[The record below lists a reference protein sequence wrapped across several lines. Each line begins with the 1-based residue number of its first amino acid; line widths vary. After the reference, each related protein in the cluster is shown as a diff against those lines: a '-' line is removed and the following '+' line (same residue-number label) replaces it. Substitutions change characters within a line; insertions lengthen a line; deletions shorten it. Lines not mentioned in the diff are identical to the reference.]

1 MTKFHVVLGS
11 GFVGRNLAKLLAN
24 SDKNVILVSRSG
36 KTLNQINVSTVKG
49 DASSLENLM
58 AITTKP
64 EVVYNCVN
72 PTQYNKW
79 ETQWPPIARA
89 INEYVIKT
97 ESVLVTCS
105 NLYGY
110 GPVNGVMTEDLLLN
124 ANWTNGRVRAEM
136 WLEVKALHDAQK
148 IRATEVRAS
157 DYICASDQ
165 SRMGDRVVPNLIKGK
180 KIQLLGAIDQPHTWT
195 DPEDVANLMMTIGQ
209 DKRAWGNPWHVPS
222 NEPKTQLE
230 VVEDIARALGVSKPK
245 VSSIPI
251 AMQKLIGVFNPVVKE
266 LLNSSYQFDNPFI
279 MSDEKTRNTFGLTPK
294 KWGKVIQDLI
304 APYLK
309 Q

>member
-11 GFVGRNLAKLLAN
+11 GFVGRNLARLLAN

-36 KTLNQINVSTVKG
+36 KALDQINVSSVKG

-58 AITTKP
+58 SITTKP

-72 PTQYNKW
+72 PTHYHKW
-79 ETQWPPIARA
+79 ESEWPPITKA
-89 INEYVIKT
+89 INDYVIKT

-105 NLYGY
+105 NLYAY
-110 GPVNGVMTEDLLLN
+110 GPVNEVMTEDLPLN

-136 WLEVKALHDAQK
+136 WQEVKELHDAK
-148 IRATEVRAS
+148 KLRATEVRAS

-165 SRMGDRVVPNLIKGK
+165 SRMGDRVVPNLLKGK
-180 KIQLLGAIDQPHTWT
+180 KIQLLGAMDQPHTWT
-195 DPEDVANLMMTIGQ
+195 DPEDVANLMMVIGQ
-209 DKRAWGNPWHVPS
+209 DERAWGKPWHVPS

-230 VVEDIARALGVSKPK
+230 VVEEIARALGVAKPK
-245 VSSIPI
+245 VSSIPL
-251 AMQKLIGVFNPVVKE
+251 AMQKLIGLFNPVVKE
-266 LLNSSYQFDNPFI
+266 LINSNYQFEKPFI
-279 MSDEKTRNTFGLTPK
+279 MSDQKTRNTFGISPK
-294 KWGKVIQDLI
+294 KWEKVIQDLI

-309 Q
+309 

>member
-1 MTKFHVVLGS
+1 MTKFHVVLGG
-11 GFVGRNLAKLLAN
+11 GFVGRNLARLLAN

-36 KTLNQINVSTVKG
+36 KALDQINVSSVKG

-58 AITTKP
+58 SITTKP

-72 PTQYNKW
+72 PTHYHKW
-79 ETQWPPIARA
+79 ESEWPPIARA

-110 GPVNGVMTEDLLLN
+110 GPVETVITEDLPLN

-136 WLEVKALHDAQK
+136 WQEVKELHDAK
-148 IRATEVRAS
+148 KLRATEVRAS

-165 SRMGDRVVPNLIKGK
+165 SRMGDRVVPNLLKGK

-195 DPEDVANLMMTIGQ
+195 DPEDVANLMMVIGQ
-209 DKRAWGNPWHVPS
+209 DERAWGKPWHVPS

-230 VVEDIARALGVSKPK
+230 VVE
-245 VSSIPI
+245 
-251 AMQKLIGVFNPVVKE
+251 
-266 LLNSSYQFDNPFI
+266 
-279 MSDEKTRNTFGLTPK
+279 
-294 KWGKVIQDLI
+294 
-304 APYLK
+304 
-309 Q
+309 

>member
-11 GFVGRNLAKLLAN
+11 GFVGRNLARLLAN

-36 KTLNQINVSTVKG
+36 KALDQINVSSVKG

-58 AITTKP
+58 SITTKP

-72 PTQYNKW
+72 PTHYHKW
-79 ETQWPPIARA
+79 ESEWPPIARA

-110 GPVNGVMTEDLLLN
+110 GPVETVITEDLPLN

-136 WLEVKALHDAQK
+136 WQEVKELHDAK
-148 IRATEVRAS
+148 KLRATEVRAS

-165 SRMGDRVVPNLIKGK
+165 SRMGDRVVPNLLKGK

-195 DPEDVANLMMTIGQ
+195 DPEDVANLMMVIGQ
-209 DKRAWGNPWHVPS
+209 DERAWGKPWHVPS

-230 VVEDIARALGVSKPK
+230 VVEEIARALGVAKPK
-245 VSSIPI
+245 VSSIPL
-251 AMQKLIGVFNPVVKE
+251 AMQKLIGLFNPVVKE
-266 LLNSSYQFDNPFI
+266 LINSNYQFEKPFI
-279 MSDEKTRNTFGLTPK
+279 MSDQKTRNTFGISPK
-294 KWGKVIQDLI
+294 KWEKVIQDLI

-309 Q
+309 